1 MRKSI
6 VVALVLQIVVIG
18 TVLAGT
24 PTAELLRYVPAA
36 AQVVMGIDCAALR
49 GHPLIQDWLVQHQA
63 SWSGAN
69 DDMARFVSESGLD
82 PLRDVDQVV
91 VGVVPGRPR
100 GQGLAVFAGHF
111 DPTALSAAMQKRGG
125 TTTTIGTTAG
135 FSFSPRPDSVVL
147 VAFVSPTI
155 VIAGDEATV
164 RSALTT
170 TAVHSNLADREA
182 DARRID
188 LAADF
193 WLVAVV
199 PDEMRRHAAAAA
211 GDPSQ
216 ADSDVRGL
224 VLASSAIHKVTMQA
238 SLGAALAL
246 HGVALTDTADNAELV
261 RDAVKGAMAAMRLQ
275 VSPTSKELVEVLRD
289 VDVRQ
294 RGAEVTVDAE
304 VPIRVL
310 ETLIR
315 ERHACPAGDTR

>member
-1 MRKSI
+1 MRKTI
-6 VVALVLQIVVIG
+6 VAVFVLQILVIS

-24 PTAELLRYVPAA
+24 PTAELLRWVPAT

-49 GHPLIQDWLVQHQA
+49 GHPLIQDWLIEHQA
-63 SWSGAN
+63 SWSGADN
-69 DDMARFVSESGLD
+69 DMNRLLSESGLD
-82 PLRDVDQVV
+82 PLHDVDQVV

-111 DPTALSAAMQKRGG
+111 DPAALSAAMQKRGG
-125 TTTTIGTTAG
+125 TATMIGTTAG
-135 FSFSPRPDSVVL
+135 FAFSSHPDFVVL
-147 VAFVSPTI
+147 VAFVSSTI

-170 TAVHSNLADREA
+170 AAARSNLARREA
-182 DARRID
+182 DAGRID

-199 PDEMRRHAAAAA
+199 PDEMRRHAAATA
-211 GDPSQ
+211 GDP
-216 ADSDVRGL
+216 ANGNSDVRGL
-224 VLASSAIHKVTMQA
+224 VLASGAIQRVTMQA
-238 SLGAALAL
+238 SLGAVLTL
-246 HGVALTDTADNAELV
+246 RGVALTDTADNAELV
-261 RDAVKGAMAAMRLQ
+261 RDAAKGAIAAMRLQ
-275 VSPTSKELVEVLRD
+275 LSQTSKELVEVLRE

-294 RGAEVTVDAE
+294 RGAAVTVDAE

-315 ERHACPAGDTR
+315 ERHSCPAGDTR